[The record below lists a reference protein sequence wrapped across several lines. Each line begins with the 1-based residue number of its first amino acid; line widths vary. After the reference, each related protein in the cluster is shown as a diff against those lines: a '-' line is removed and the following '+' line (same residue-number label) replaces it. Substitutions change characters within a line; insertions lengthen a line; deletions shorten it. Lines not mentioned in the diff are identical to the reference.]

1 MYIINVIPI
10 SKSIQKETLSYF
22 SKKKIL
28 AGSVIKISLR
38 NKIVLGIVVSTKD
51 IREMKTSIKTAD
63 FKMKKITDDS
73 SFEIFTQEFISAT
86 QKISDYYASSSGV
99 ILNSLMPAV
108 ILQNPKEVSIK
119 IKFKCS
125 GGAFKSIINKK
136 IADISAI
143 QDTNTERVSRYKNI
157 VREEFAKG
165 HSVFMCAPTI
175 NDIEYLLNS
184 VEKGLEEYT
193 FVLHSYLSKK
203 ILLSTWNDICNK
215 KHPVVIIGTGKF
227 LSVPRNDIKTIIIEK
242 ENSYSYKMDTRPFL
256 DIRKFAEVFA
266 KEIDAKIILG
276 DDVLRTE
283 TLWRYK
289 EGKISEEGHVKIRY
303 DNRARV
309 VIENLSQKKDL
320 NAQVKQAEEN
330 KFKIFGEELDK
341 IIKGLSEKKEK
352 LFLFTV
358 RKGLHPIVLCS
369 DCGAIVRCENCN
381 SPVIL
386 YSQGEKR
393 FLSCNLCNKKRE
405 VDKKCRTC
413 NSWRLDAFGI
423 GIDLIEKKIKEE
435 YKNIPIFKIDSDSV
449 KTHKKALLV
458 VKSFNESEYGI
469 LLSTEMGLNYIKK
482 DIENSVIIS
491 MDSLFSIPNFYM
503 SEKIFSIITQI
514 KLFTQNNLIIQTRN
528 SDENLIKLAS
538 EGNVGEFYRNEIE
551 NRKKFAYP
559 PFSKFIKISVS
570 EKREFIQKYID
581 IIKTELK
588 EYNISVYPSYRSRI
602 KNNQVMNFL
611 ISIPEEKW
619 VDNNLLQKL
628 RFLPQKFSIEVD
640 PENLL

>member
-10 SKSIQKETLSYF
+10 SKSIQKETFSYF
-22 SKKKIL
+22 SNKKIS

-38 NKIVLGIVVSTKD
+38 NKTALGIVVSSKD

-63 FKMKKITDDS
+63 FKMKKISDDY
-73 SFEIFTQEFISAT
+73 SFELFTQEFISAT
-86 QKISDYYASSSGV
+86 QKISDYYVSSSGMM
-99 ILNSLMPAV
+99 LNSLIPAV
-108 ILQNPKEVSIK
+108 ILQNPKEVSMK
-119 IKFKCS
+119 TK
-125 GGAFKSIINKK
+125 AKK
-136 IADISAI
+136 ESAQGTADIFAI
-143 QDTNTERVSRYKNI
+143 QDTNSERVSRYKNI
-157 VREEFAKG
+157 IREEFAKG

-184 VEKGLEEYT
+184 VEKGLEEYI
-193 FVLHSYLSKK
+193 FILHSYLSKK
-203 ILLSTWNDICNK
+203 VILSTWNNICNK

-242 ENSYSYKMDTRPFL
+242 ENSYSYKIDTRPFL

-266 KEIDAKIILG
+266 KEIGAKIILG

-289 EGKISEEGHVKIRY
+289 EGKISEAGHIKTRY

-309 VIENLSQKKDL
+309 VIENLSSPKNPSVQIEK
-320 NAQVKQAEEN
+320 AGEN
-330 KFKIFGEELDK
+330 KFKIFGENLDK
-341 IIKGLSEKKEK
+341 IIKSLSEKKEK

-358 RKGLHPIVLCS
+358 RKGLHPIVLCG

-386 YSQGEKR
+386 YNQGEKR

-405 VDKKCRTC
+405 VDKKCRVC

-435 YKNIPIFKIDSDSV
+435 YKDIPLFKIDSDSV
-449 KTHKKALLV
+449 KTHKKALQIIE
-458 VKSFNESEYGI
+458 SFNKSDFGV

-482 DIENSVIIS
+482 DIENSVVIS
-491 MDSLFSIPNFYM
+491 MDSLFSVPNFYM

-559 PFSKFIKISVS
+559 PFSKFIKITVS
-570 EKREFIQKYID
+570 EKREFIQKYVD
-581 IIKTELK
+581 IIKTELR
-588 EYNISVYPSYRSRI
+588 EYNISAYPSYRSKI

>member
-10 SKSIQKETLSYF
+10 SKSIQKETFSYF
-22 SKKKIL
+22 SNKKIS

-38 NKIVLGIVVSTKD
+38 NKTALGIVVSSKD

-63 FKMKKITDDS
+63 FKMKKISDDY
-73 SFEIFTQEFISAT
+73 SFELFTQEFISAT
-86 QKISDYYASSSGV
+86 QKISDYYVSSSGMM
-99 ILNSLMPAV
+99 LNSLIPAV
-108 ILQNPKEVSIK
+108 ILQNPKEVSMK
-119 IKFKCS
+119 TK
-125 GGAFKSIINKK
+125 AKK
-136 IADISAI
+136 ESAQGTADIFAI
-143 QDTNTERVSRYKNI
+143 QDTNSERVSRYKNI
-157 VREEFAKG
+157 IREEFAKG

-184 VEKGLEEYT
+184 VEKGLEEYI
-193 FVLHSYLSKK
+193 FILHSYLSKK
-203 ILLSTWNDICNK
+203 VILSTWNNICNK

-242 ENSYSYKMDTRPFL
+242 ENSYSYKIDTRPFL

-266 KEIDAKIILG
+266 KEIGAKIILG

-289 EGKISEEGHVKIRY
+289 EGKISEAGHIKTRY

-309 VIENLSQKKDL
+309 VIENLSSPKNPSVQIEK
-320 NAQVKQAEEN
+320 AGEN
-330 KFKIFGEELDK
+330 KFKIFGENLDK
-341 IIKGLSEKKEK
+341 IIKSLSEKKEK

-358 RKGLHPIVLCS
+358 RKGLHPIVLCG

-386 YSQGEKR
+386 YNQGEKR

-405 VDKKCRTC
+405 VDKKCRVC

-435 YKNIPIFKIDSDSV
+435 YKDIPLFKIDSDSV
-449 KTHKKALLV
+449 KTHKKALQIIE
-458 VKSFNESEYGI
+458 SFNKSDFGV

-482 DIENSVIIS
+482 DIENSVVIS
-491 MDSLFSIPNFYM
+491 MDSLFSVPNFYM

-559 PFSKFIKISVS
+559 PFSKFIKITVS
-570 EKREFIQKYID
+570 EKREFIQKYVD

-588 EYNISVYPSYRSRI
+588 EYNISAYPSYRSKI